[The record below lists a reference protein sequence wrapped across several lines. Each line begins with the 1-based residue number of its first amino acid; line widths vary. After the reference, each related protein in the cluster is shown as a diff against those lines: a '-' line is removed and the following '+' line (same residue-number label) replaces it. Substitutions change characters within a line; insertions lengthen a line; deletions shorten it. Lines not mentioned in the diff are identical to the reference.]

1 MRPELE
7 ELLSLQLPPSNIRI
21 ATAITNQ
28 ELEAKVISVAQVNNW
43 QIIKRA
49 FDVVDLDL
57 SEINFLFLSGDQARP
72 NFNGN
77 LMILTGNETSEEISA
92 LIINPVDNSRTNF
105 SLRTGTG
112 KNFILRSISG
122 GTGCTTLAINLA
134 FEITDF
140 DYKVHLIDFDTNPV
154 IAPFLGL
161 RDLLKNP
168 VRLRSNLQVSQANFS
183 DLDNYQRFVQTQ
195 VDNDFTSVF
204 DVGTSSREFIPATN
218 IYTSRIDL
226 PSYCR
231 LQNLINRH
239 EIADGSWLILNQK
252 YNSVHQKKLESQ
264 FVNLFDPLKIIWD
277 RLLISNLYQFLFFF

>member
-92 LIINPVDNSRTNF
+92 LIINPVDNSRKDWIASSF
-105 SLRTGTG
+105 HSSQLLVFFVLQLSL
-112 KNFILRSISG
+112 
-122 GTGCTTLAINLA
+122 
-134 FEITDF
+134 
-140 DYKVHLIDFDTNPV
+140 
-154 IAPFLGL
+154 
-161 RDLLKNP
+161 
-168 VRLRSNLQVSQANFS
+168 SN
-183 DLDNYQRFVQTQ
+183 Y
-195 VDNDFTSVF
+195 
-204 DVGTSSREFIPATN
+204 
-218 IYTSRIDL
+218 
-226 PSYCR
+226 
-231 LQNLINRH
+231 
-239 EIADGSWLILNQK
+239 
-252 YNSVHQKKLESQ
+252 
-264 FVNLFDPLKIIWD
+264 
-277 RLLISNLYQFLFFF
+277 